1 MRKWNKLLS
10 LLLAMV
16 MAFGMTAV
24 AFADEEE
31 GDAAPTAAEAETGKI
46 VILHTNDV
54 HCQVE
59 PSVAEDGVVTNMG
72 YATVAAYKAAMEA
85 QYGEENV
92 TLVDAGD
99 HIQGDLV
106 GSLSKGEWIVE
117 IMNAVG
123 YDLAIPGNH
132 EFDYEI
138 PSFLNLV
145 KKAEYPY
152 ISCNFQDLTA
162 KKTVFDSYELVTYG
176 DVKVAYVGIT
186 TPQTYTSSTPAY
198 FQNEKGEYVYGFSE
212 GKDGT
217 GLYTAV
223 QTAVDAA
230 RAEGAEYVI
239 AVAHLGIEAPYTSS
253 EVIANTT
260 GIDAL
265 IDGHSHSVVPGE
277 KVANKDG
284 KDVLTNQT
292 GTKLANIGKIIIDTE
307 SKEITSELVSGLTET
322 DEAVTAVIDGI
333 KAEYEEQTQKV
344 VGKSTFELTINKADG
359 SRAVRSE
366 ETNMGDFVADA
377 YRVVTGAEIAIVQG
391 GNVRV
396 SIPAGDITYGNVAQ
410 LQPFFGEMGT
420 VEVTGQTILDA
431 LEMGAK
437 NNPEE
442 NGGFF
447 QVSGMTYTVDRSVPS
462 SVVFNEKNEFVSVD
476 GDYRVKDVMVGE
488 EPLDLE
494 KTYVLASTKYI
505 IDEGGDGMTMFGT
518 APFQGT
524 GMLDTDCVLAYI
536 TENLKGVVPAEY
548 EKPQGRITLVG
559 EPAEKPEEPEEPAA
573 PAFSDVT
580 EANWHYEFV
589 MKMVEAGAVKGYEDG
604 TFKPGNTVTW
614 GEALKMVMAEKY
626 GEQAPVEGGTW
637 ASGYIAKAVEEKL
650 IDAEVEQ
657 NKNITRLEVCQL
669 LAKTLGVAASEA
681 ESTFPDTTDGYVV
694 ALAELGVING
704 DAEGNFNP
712 DNELTRA
719 ELCKILASVPE
730 AAEPTEPAEPSEPA
744 EDAAYV
750 ETEITIDVP
759 EQDKV
764 PAHTM
769 TAIVTV
775 PTGAEAPVP
784 GVVML
789 HGTGSNLHEVNGAY
803 DLTAVEFANNGIA
816 SIRFNFMGIGD
827 GKEAEYVNYSFTSAN
842 IDAKA
847 AADYLAGLE
856 TVDGEAL
863 GIMGWSQGGT
873 NALLAAA
880 AYPETFKTV
889 VTWAGAVDL
898 GSMVADLDAEA
909 LAKVKEDGFWTMEFD
924 WRTALPFGAQW
935 FEDVKN
941 TDVLEKVKGITA
953 PILTL
958 NGSKDEAVDPASGK
972 TIVEAAQNELSKNV
986 IIEDADHT
994 LNMFT
999 DSKDAINKT
1008 IAESLAFFAANLT
1021 AAEAAEPAKAA

>member
-16 MAFGMTAV
+16 MAFSMTAV
-24 AFADEEE
+24 ALADEET
-31 GDAAPTAAEAETGKI
+31 GDAAEAAETGKI

-138 PSFLNLV
+138 PSFLSLAE
-145 KKAEYPY
+145 KAEYPY

-212 GKDGT
+212 GKDGA

-292 GTKLANIGKIIIDTE
+292 GTKLANIGKIVIDTE

-420 VEVTGQTILDA
+420 VEVTGQTILDEIGRA
-431 LEMGAK
+431 SCRE
-437 NNPEE
+437 
-442 NGGFF
+442 
-447 QVSGMTYTVDRSVPS
+447 
-462 SVVFNEKNEFVSVD
+462 
-476 GDYRVKDVMVGE
+476 RV
-488 EPLDLE
+488 
-494 KTYVLASTKYI
+494 
-505 IDEGGDGMTMFGT
+505 
-518 APFQGT
+518 
-524 GMLDTDCVLAYI
+524 
-536 TENLKGVVPAEY
+536 
-548 EKPQGRITLVG
+548 
-559 EPAEKPEEPEEPAA
+559 
-573 PAFSDVT
+573 
-580 EANWHYEFV
+580 
-589 MKMVEAGAVKGYEDG
+589 
-604 TFKPGNTVTW
+604 
-614 GEALKMVMAEKY
+614 
-626 GEQAPVEGGTW
+626 
-637 ASGYIAKAVEEKL
+637 
-650 IDAEVEQ
+650 
-657 NKNITRLEVCQL
+657 
-669 LAKTLGVAASEA
+669 
-681 ESTFPDTTDGYVV
+681 
-694 ALAELGVING
+694 
-704 DAEGNFNP
+704 
-712 DNELTRA
+712 
-719 ELCKILASVPE
+719 
-730 AAEPTEPAEPSEPA
+730 
-744 EDAAYV
+744 
-750 ETEITIDVP
+750 
-759 EQDKV
+759 
-764 PAHTM
+764 
-769 TAIVTV
+769 
-775 PTGAEAPVP
+775 
-784 GVVML
+784 
-789 HGTGSNLHEVNGAY
+789 
-803 DLTAVEFANNGIA
+803 
-816 SIRFNFMGIGD
+816 
-827 GKEAEYVNYSFTSAN
+827 
-842 IDAKA
+842 
-847 AADYLAGLE
+847 
-856 TVDGEAL
+856 
-863 GIMGWSQGGT
+863 
-873 NALLAAA
+873 
-880 AYPETFKTV
+880 
-889 VTWAGAVDL
+889 
-898 GSMVADLDAEA
+898 
-909 LAKVKEDGFWTMEFD
+909 
-924 WRTALPFGAQW
+924 
-935 FEDVKN
+935 
-941 TDVLEKVKGITA
+941 
-953 PILTL
+953 
-958 NGSKDEAVDPASGK
+958 
-972 TIVEAAQNELSKNV
+972 
-986 IIEDADHT
+986 
-994 LNMFT
+994 
-999 DSKDAINKT
+999 
-1008 IAESLAFFAANLT
+1008 
-1021 AAEAAEPAKAA
+1021 

>member
-16 MAFGMTAV
+16 MAFSMTAV
-24 AFADEEE
+24 ALADEET
-31 GDAAPTAAEAETGKI
+31 GDAAEAAETGKI

-54 HCQVE
+54 HCQIE
-59 PSVAEDGVVTNMG
+59 PSVAEDGAVSNMG

-138 PSFLNLV
+138 PSFLSLV
-145 KKAEYPY
+145 EKAEYPY

-377 YRVVTGAEIAIVQG
+377 YRAVTGAEIAIVQG

-524 GMLDTDCVLAYI
+524 GMLDTDCVLSYI

-694 ALAELGVING
+694 ALAELDVING

-744 EDAAYV
+744 EDAKFTT
-750 ETEITIDVP
+750 ETVSIDN
-759 EQDKV
+759 DGRKV
-764 PAHTM
+764 PAV
-769 TAIVTV
+769 VTLPV
-775 PTGAEAPVP
+775 GEGPFPAVVINHGHGGNKDENTGFPGIAKALAEA
-784 GVVML
+784 
-789 HGTGSNLHEVNGAY
+789 
-803 DLTAVEFANNGIA
+803 GIA
-816 SIRFNFMGIGD
+816 SIRMDFPGCGDSTEPFTANTLTNMKSDSNASLAYLLANYPIDETKLGILGYSMGGRLSLEIISDENNPYIAAALLSAAANPGEECIAGVIGD
-827 GKEAEYVNYSFTSAN
+827 TTLEE
-842 IDAKA
+842 AKA
-847 AADYLAGLE
+847 AAAAGSFDYTTQYGQELSL
-856 TVDGEAL
+856 
-863 GIMGWSQGGT
+863 S
-873 NALLAAA
+873 
-880 AYPETFKTV
+880 
-889 VTWAGAVDL
+889 
-898 GSMVADLDAEA
+898 
-909 LAKVKEDGFWTMEFD
+909 
-924 WRTALPFGAQW
+924 AQW
-935 FEDVKN
+935 FEDMM
-941 TDVLEKVKGITA
+941 
-953 PILTL
+953 
-958 NGSKDEAVDPASGK
+958 VDPLANISKYTGPMLVLHGDK
-972 TIVEAAQNELSKNV
+972 DDVVTDATNKLIIAAYPDAQEIIVP
-986 IIEDADHT
+986 DADHGYGFYSDQPEVT
-994 LNMFT
+994 AAVEGGFVDFFT
-999 DSKDAINKT
+999 
-1008 IAESLAFFAANLT
+1008 ANLIGE